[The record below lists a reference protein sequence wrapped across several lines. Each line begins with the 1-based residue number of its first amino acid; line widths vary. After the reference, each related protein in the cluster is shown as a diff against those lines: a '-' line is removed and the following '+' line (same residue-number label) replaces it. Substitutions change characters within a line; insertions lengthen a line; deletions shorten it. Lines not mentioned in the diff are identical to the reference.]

1 LKGVPQGA
9 FDPPNQNIVWVN
21 VDADTGKRAN
31 ADTRQPV
38 LEAYLKGTEPPD
50 ETAQGTNA
58 PPPSTSAAQ
67 DALIKGGL

>member
-1 LKGVPQGA
+1 MQRS
-9 FDPPNQNIVWVN
+9 
-21 VDADTGKRAN
+21 GKRATQ
-31 ADTRQPV
+31 DTLQPV